1 MTNKE
6 KSCKQLICELDIL
19 IEQDFQKAKQDL
31 EDFKK
36 SPSVFNL
43 FEINE
48 NTEEL
53 EDVECQISSIF
64 ADDEVRSID
73 HE

>member
-31 EDFKK
+31 ENFKN

-48 NTEEL
+48 NTEDPES
-53 EDVECQISSIF
+53 QIFSIF

>member
-1 MTNKE
+1 MTTKE
-6 KSCKQLICELDIL
+6 KSCQQLICELDTL

-31 EDFKK
+31 EDFKN

-43 FEINE
+43 FEISE
-48 NTEEL
+48 NTEDPES
-53 EDVECQISSIF
+53 QIFSIF
-64 ADDEVRSID
+64 AEDEVRSTD

>member
-31 EDFKK
+31 ENFKN

-48 NTEEL
+48 NTDSL
-53 EDVECQISSIF
+53 DDVECQISSIF

>member
-6 KSCKQLICELDIL
+6 KSCQQLICELDIL

-31 EDFKK
+31 EDFKN

-53 EDVECQISSIF
+53 DDVECQISSIF

>member
-6 KSCKQLICELDIL
+6 KSCQQLICELDIL

-31 EDFKK
+31 EDFKN

-48 NTEEL
+48 NTEDPES
-53 EDVECQISSIF
+53 QIFSIF
-64 ADDEVRSID
+64 ADDEVRSTD

>member
-31 EDFKK
+31 ENFKN

>member
-1 MTNKE
+1 MTPKE
-6 KSCKQLICELDIL
+6 KSCQQLICELDTL

-31 EDFKK
+31 EDFKN

-43 FEINE
+43 FEISE
-48 NTEEL
+48 NTEDPES
-53 EDVECQISSIF
+53 QIFSIF
-64 ADDEVRSID
+64 ADDEVRSTD

>member
-1 MTNKE
+1 MTTKE
-6 KSCKQLICELDIL
+6 KSCQQLICELDTL

-31 EDFKK
+31 ENFKN

-43 FEINE
+43 FEISE
-48 NTEEL
+48 NTEEP
-53 EDVECQISSIF
+53 ESQIFSIF
-64 ADDEVRSID
+64 ADDEVRSTD

>member
-31 EDFKK
+31 EDFKN

-48 NTEEL
+48 NTDSL

>member
-1 MTNKE
+1 MTTKE
-6 KSCKQLICELDIL
+6 KSCQQLICELDTL

-31 EDFKK
+31 EDFKN

-48 NTEEL
+48 NTEDPES
-53 EDVECQISSIF
+53 QIFSIF
-64 ADDEVRSID
+64 ADDEVRSTD

>member
-31 EDFKK
+31 ENFKN

-48 NTEEL
+48 NTDSL

>member
-6 KSCKQLICELDIL
+6 KSCQQLICELDIL

-31 EDFKK
+31 EDFKN

>member
-31 EDFKK
+31 EDFKN

>member
-6 KSCKQLICELDIL
+6 KSCQQLICELDIL

-31 EDFKK
+31 ENFKN

-48 NTEEL
+48 NTDSL

>member
-6 KSCKQLICELDIL
+6 KSCQQLICELDIL

-31 EDFKK
+31 ENFKN

-53 EDVECQISSIF
+53 EDPESQIFSIF

>member
-31 EDFKK
+31 ENFKN

-48 NTEEL
+48 NTEDPES
-53 EDVECQISSIF
+53 QIFSIF
-64 ADDEVRSID
+64 ADDEVRSTD

>member
-6 KSCKQLICELDIL
+6 KSRQQLICELDIL

-31 EDFKK
+31 EDFKN

-48 NTEEL
+48 NTEDPES
-53 EDVECQISSIF
+53 QIFSIF
-64 ADDEVRSID
+64 ADDEVRSTD

>member
-1 MTNKE
+1 MTTKE
-6 KSCKQLICELDIL
+6 KSCQQLICELDTL

-31 EDFKK
+31 EDFKN

-43 FEINE
+43 FEISE
-48 NTEEL
+48 NTEDPES
-53 EDVECQISSIF
+53 QIFSIF
-64 ADDEVRSID
+64 ADDEVRSTD

>member
-6 KSCKQLICELDIL
+6 KSCQQLICELDIL

-31 EDFKK
+31 EDFKN

-53 EDVECQISSIF
+53 EDPESQIFSIF
-64 ADDEVRSID
+64 ADDEVRSTD

>member
-1 MTNKE
+1 MTTKE

-31 EDFKK
+31 ENFKN

-53 EDVECQISSIF
+53 EDPESQIFSIF
-64 ADDEVRSID
+64 ADDEVRSTD

>member
-6 KSCKQLICELDIL
+6 KSCQQLICELDIL

-31 EDFKK
+31 EDFKN

-43 FEINE
+43 FEISE
-48 NTEEL
+48 NTEEH
-53 EDVECQISSIF
+53 ESQIFSIF
-64 ADDEVRSID
+64 ADDEVRSTD

>member
-1 MTNKE
+1 MTTKE
-6 KSCKQLICELDIL
+6 KSCQQLICELDIL

-31 EDFKK
+31 EDFKN

-48 NTEEL
+48 NTEDPES
-53 EDVECQISSIF
+53 QIFSIF
-64 ADDEVRSID
+64 ADDEVRSTD

>member
-6 KSCKQLICELDIL
+6 KSCQQLICELDTL

-31 EDFKK
+31 EDFKN

-43 FEINE
+43 FEISE
-48 NTEEL
+48 NTEDPES
-53 EDVECQISSIF
+53 QIFSIF
-64 ADDEVRSID
+64 ADDEVRSTD

>member
-31 EDFKK
+31 EDFKN

-48 NTEEL
+48 NTEDPES
-53 EDVECQISSIF
+53 QIFSIF
-64 ADDEVRSID
+64 ADDEVRSTD

>member
-6 KSCKQLICELDIL
+6 KSCQQLICELDIL

-31 EDFKK
+31 EDFKN

-48 NTEEL
+48 NTDSL

>member
-1 MTNKE
+1 MTTKE
-6 KSCKQLICELDIL
+6 KSCQQLICELDTL

-31 EDFKK
+31 EDFKN

-43 FEINE
+43 FEISE
-48 NTEEL
+48 NTEEP
-53 EDVECQISSIF
+53 ESQIFSIF
-64 ADDEVRSID
+64 ADDEVRSTD

>member
-6 KSCKQLICELDIL
+6 KSCQQLICELDIL

-31 EDFKK
+31 ENFKN

>member
-6 KSCKQLICELDIL
+6 KSCQQLICELDIL

-31 EDFKK
+31 EDFKN

-53 EDVECQISSIF
+53 EDPESQIFSIF

>member
-1 MTNKE
+1 MTPKE
-6 KSCKQLICELDIL
+6 KSCQQLICELDIL

-31 EDFKK
+31 EDFKN

-43 FEINE
+43 FEISE
-48 NTEEL
+48 NTEEP
-53 EDVECQISSIF
+53 ESQIFSIF
-64 ADDEVRSID
+64 ADDEVRSTD

>member
-6 KSCKQLICELDIL
+6 KSCQQLICELDIL

-31 EDFKK
+31 EDFKN

-43 FEINE
+43 FEISE
-48 NTEEL
+48 NI
-53 EDVECQISSIF
+53 EDPESQIFSIF
-64 ADDEVRSID
+64 ADDEVRSTD

>member
-31 EDFKK
+31 ENFKN

-53 EDVECQISSIF
+53 EDPESQIFSIF
-64 ADDEVRSID
+64 ADDEVRSTD

>member
-31 EDFKK
+31 EDFKN

-53 EDVECQISSIF
+53 EDPESQIFSIF
-64 ADDEVRSID
+64 ADDEVRSTD

>member
-1 MTNKE
+1 MTPKE
-6 KSCKQLICELDIL
+6 KSCQQLICELDTL

-31 EDFKK
+31 EDFKN

-43 FEINE
+43 FEISE
-48 NTEEL
+48 NTEEP
-53 EDVECQISSIF
+53 ESQIFSIF
-64 ADDEVRSID
+64 ADDEVRSTD

>member
-1 MTNKE
+1 MTPKE
-6 KSCKQLICELDIL
+6 KSCQQLICELDIL

-31 EDFKK
+31 EDFKN

>member
-6 KSCKQLICELDIL
+6 KSCQQLICELDIL

-31 EDFKK
+31 ENFKN

-48 NTEEL
+48 NTEDPES
-53 EDVECQISSIF
+53 QIFSIF
-64 ADDEVRSID
+64 ADDEVRSTD